1 MLGNGT
7 ASYWVTLFTRFG
19 CYQSIQWALLAQ
31 TSPIEMGHLLLDC
44 SEGCSHPSRWRITNR
59 SVEDSRIHSG
69 WNPVDM
75 QCVQVR
81 PFKRTA
87 FIE

>member
-7 ASYWVTLFTRFG
+7 ASDWVTLFTCFG
-19 CYQSIQWALLAQ
+19 CYQALLAEI
-31 TSPIEMGHLLLDC
+31 SPIDMGHLHLLDC
-44 SEGCSHPSRWRITNR
+44 SEGWYHPSRCRITNR

-69 WNPVDM
+69 WNPVDTA
-75 QCVQVR
+75 VLQVR